1 MVRVL
6 ALPLVDTKTR
16 KGSGDDMTTLK
27 AIERLERFVAIL
39 DCDDWEIKDIQRLIA
54 DVKELV
60 DYDKKMNT
68 IEKER
73 LVKELSI
80 GHAEYN
86 RLHASYTSAMD
97 QLALEKQLN
106 RYPYERY
113 AYNEHYCKTYPEFK
127 YSKNRW

>member
-1 MVRVL
+1 
-6 ALPLVDTKTR
+6 
-16 KGSGDDMTTLK
+16 MTTLK

-39 DCDDWEIKDIQRLIA
+39 DCDDWEREDIQRLVA

-60 DYDKKMNT
+60 DHDKKMNT

-86 RLHASYTSAMD
+86 RLHASYTGVLD
-97 QLALEKQLN
+97 QLELEKQLN
-106 RYPYERY
+106 RYPYDSMY
-113 AYNEHYCKTYPEFK
+113 GYNWYLRNCPEFK
-127 YSKNRW
+127 YNKNRW